1 MFQVTIP
8 LTCVAECRYT
18 LDVVFHQWLGIE
30 LKVIEDSASDFIC
43 ISSAGRSISLPS
55 NFFLTADRH
64 WLQSESLL
72 SGKVHDLA
80 TGLRDYSPGKLPIFE
95 ELIGD
100 LDLPLV
106 TIDGDEAKLNFDL
119 LGGIFYLLSR
129 YEEVVSSDRDSLGR
143 FPAKSAAQVKA
154 GLIQRPLV
162 NEYVELLWQVI
173 KALWPQCERSQRQF
187 QMMISHDIDHL
198 AFHRQYSF
206 LRGIKRATRACID
219 IDPLMAYRFVSSRRA
234 VLGGDLTADPFFTL
248 DELMDESESRG
259 LAGTFYFMAGGMG
272 SKHDEDYRLIDPSV
286 QQALK
291 NILDRGHHLG
301 VHPSFNTFNDPEAI
315 NREVN
320 NLRSTVES
328 FGLSQREWGA
338 RMHYLR
344 WDTATTPGYLE
355 ASGITHDS
363 TLGFA
368 EQPGFRSGTCYEY
381 PLYDFRNRRALG
393 LRERPLMVMDCSV
406 MDPRYLGYGT
416 GPQALETIQKIK
428 EECRRYNGDFSL
440 LWHNTRVIRRPE
452 RSLYLNALD
461 A

>member
-1 MFQVTIP
+1 
-8 LTCVAECRYT
+8 
-18 LDVVFHQWLGIE
+18 
-30 LKVIEDSASDFIC
+30 
-43 ISSAGRSISLPS
+43 
-55 NFFLTADRH
+55 
-64 WLQSESLL
+64 
-72 SGKVHDLA
+72 
-80 TGLRDYSPGKLPIFE
+80 
-95 ELIGD
+95 
-100 LDLPLV
+100 
-106 TIDGDEAKLNFDL
+106 
-119 LGGIFYLLSR
+119 
-129 YEEVVSSDRDSLGR
+129 
-143 FPAKSAAQVKA
+143 
-154 GLIQRPLV
+154 
-162 NEYVELLWQVI
+162 
-173 KALWPQCERSQRQF
+173 
-187 QMMISHDIDHL
+187 
-198 AFHRQYSF
+198 
-206 LRGIKRATRACID
+206 
-219 IDPLMAYRFVSSRRA
+219 
-234 VLGGDLTADPFFTL
+234 
-248 DELMDESESRG
+248 
-259 LAGTFYFMAGGMG
+259 MG